1 MLIGG
6 NVSKGLKILITI
18 LVVLSLGLIGYV
30 VFFYYLH
37 PKTASPLPDDSLV
50 TSSPSPAA
58 SPTPASIA
66 TPFCT
71 DADKSSDYILT
82 PDTQNLNKYTNNS
95 ANLSFKYPSN
105 VNFNN
110 EFNNEQTGL
119 RLSVKVSKVECM
131 NEVNGF
137 DSENALKDRTELEK
151 GEIGERFD
159 WPIGT
164 KVIKI
169 GEKYAKTYG
178 VFERFE
184 ATDVTFEKYILFY
197 NNDYQILIGLQIYGD
212 SIIKGI
218 IKNYP
223 EYFYK
228 YTLAE
233 NALYDGYAWKVEDDV
248 ISNFYEGLS
257 NTQNSDLKQLNNV
270 FGEIVGSIKI

>member
-1 MLIGG
+1 
-6 NVSKGLKILITI
+6 VSKGLKILIII
-18 LVVLSLGLIGYV
+18 LVVLSLGLVGYV
-30 VFFYYLH
+30 AYAYYLH
-37 PKTASPLPDDSLV
+37 PKTAPSLPDDSLT
-50 TSSPSPAA
+50 TSSPSPTA
-58 SPTPASIA
+58 SPTSTSTA
-66 TPFCT
+66 TPLCT
-71 DADKSSDYILT
+71 DADKSSDYTLT
-82 PDTQNLNKYTNNS
+82 PDTQNLYKYTNNS
-95 ANLSFKYPSN
+95 ANLSFKYSSG

-131 NEVNGF
+131 NGTIGF

-159 WPIGT
+159 WPVGT

-197 NNDYQILIGLQIYGD
+197 NNDYQILIGLTIYGD
-212 SIIKGI
+212 SIVKGI
-218 IKNYP
+218 IKDYP

-233 NALYDGYAWKVEDDV
+233 NVLYDGFAWKVEDD
-248 ISNFYEGLS
+248 IHDKFYDDLP
-257 NTQNSDLKQLNNV
+257 NTQNSDLKQLNSV
-270 FGEIVGSIKI
+270 FDTVANSIKFAKD